1 MEGYA
6 KLASLMGAYPEVAI
20 LRRFGALN
28 IQNLLYL
35 QAELVH
41 LENELRESSRA
52 NQQSGDVHRVTMSKD
67 WFTLAHYH
75 EGNERQ
81 WAVALRIRE
90 KLKEYG
96 HSHNGPVIGRC

>member
-41 LENELRESSRA
+41 LENELRESSYA
-52 NQQSGDVHRVTMSKD
+52 NQHSGDVHRVTMSKD
-67 WFTLAHYH
+67 WITLAHYH

-96 HSHNGPVIGRC
+96 ACGFDLVGGRC

>member
-6 KLASLMGAYPEVAI
+6 KIASLMGAYPEVAI
-20 LRRFGALN
+20 LRRFRALN
-28 IQNLLYL
+28 IQSLLYI

-41 LENELRESSRA
+41 LESELRESSHA
-52 NQQSGDVHRVTMSKD
+52 NQQSEDAHRVTMSKD

-96 HSHNGPVIGRC
+96 TRVGMLR